1 MTDPPSPHSMAFA
14 PASPARPSDPES
26 LERAAQAS
34 LARRDAAPAAAQAE
48 TLRNTCPGRISGW
61 IFGAQAAQIA
71 GDLDRMHALAKEG
84 AARAPGRADMG
95 FLLADAER
103 MTGNVAGARA
113 RLKGLEAGLPPSP
126 SPWALLS
133 SKYAE
138 LGQFQDALRA
148 ATQLQALAGGAHNGR
163 ALAAGALTALGRMD
177 EAEALYDGLIA
188 SGCEDPD
195 PHYQRA
201 VLRRARP
208 GEAALDQTRRRL
220 AQESDGSPASIPLH
234 FAMAKLLEDTG
245 QMDAAFD
252 HLLAGAKA
260 RRTRLSYRV
269 EDDEAAVDAIIAT
282 FNAEWLSRVAKAA
295 PARETVFVMG
305 LPRSGTT
312 LVERMLS
319 SHSKI
324 ASLGEINDLA
334 FAVMHAAGP
343 SAGKAALIS
352 QSASADMARLG
363 AHYQGAARGYGV
375 DASML
380 IDKTPANFLYAG
392 LIAAALPGARI
403 IHLRRHPA
411 ASGYAMFKMLF
422 RMGYPFS
429 YELEET
435 ARYIAAHRRLM
446 DHWRG
451 LIAAQILDVDYEKL
465 VDSPE
470 PEVRRML
477 DHLGLDWEPECLA
490 FHENPAPTATAS
502 AAQVREPIHTGSRDQ
517 WRALEHRL
525 APLTETLERLGVTQ

>member
-1 MTDPPSPHSMAFA
+1 MTGPPAPRPMAFA
-14 PASPARPSDPES
+14 PASPPGPRDPES

-34 LARRDAAPAAAQAE
+34 LARRNAERAAAHAE
-48 TLRNTCPGRISGW
+48 TLRNTCPERISGW

-71 GDLDRMHALAKEG
+71 GDLGRMHALAKEG
-84 AARAPGRADMG
+84 VASAPGRADMA

-103 MTGNVAGARA
+103 MTGNVADARA
-113 RLKGLEAGLPPSP
+113 RLKDLEAGLPPSP

-133 SKYAE
+133 SKHAE

-148 ATQLQALAGGAHNGR
+148 ATHLQALSGGAHNGR

-188 SGCEDPD
+188 GGCEDPD
-195 PHYQRA
+195 PYYQRA

-208 GEAALDQTRRRL
+208 GDAALDQTRRRL
-220 AQESDGSPASIPLH
+220 TREADGSPASVALH
-234 FAMAKLLEDTG
+234 FAMAKMLEDIG
-245 QMDAAFD
+245 EMDGAFD
-252 HLLAGAKA
+252 HLLAGATA
-260 RRTRLSYRV
+260 RRARLSYRV

-282 FNAEWLSRVAKAA
+282 FNAEWLSCVARAG

-319 SHSKI
+319 SHSMVS
-324 ASLGEINDLA
+324 SLGEINDLA
-334 FAVMHAAGP
+334 YAVMHAAGP
-343 SAGKAALIS
+343 APDKKALIG
-352 QSASADMARLG
+352 QAARADLARLG

-375 DASML
+375 DAPVL

-411 ASGYAMFKMLF
+411 ASGYAMYKTLF

-429 YELEET
+429 YDLQEI

-451 LIAAQILDVDYEKL
+451 LMPDQILEVDYEKL
-465 VDSPE
+465 VDAPE
-470 PEVRRML
+470 PQVRRML
-477 DHLGLDWEPECLA
+477 DHVGVDWEPECLA
-490 FHENPAPTATAS
+490 FHDNPAPTATAS

-517 WRALEHRL
+517 WQALAHRL
-525 APLTETLERLGVTQ
+525 TPLTDMLESLGVTQ

>member
-1 MTDPPSPHSMAFA
+1 MTGPPAPHPMASA
-14 PASPARPSDPES
+14 PASPSGRRGPES

-34 LARRDAAPAAAQAE
+34 LARRNAEQAAAQAH
-48 TLRNTCPGRISGW
+48 TLRSTFPERVSGW
-61 IFGAQAAQIA
+61 IFGAQAAQIV
-71 GDLDRMHALAKEG
+71 GDLDGMHSLAKAG
-84 AARAPGRADMG
+84 LAHAPGRADIG

-113 RLKGLEAGLPPSP
+113 RLKDLEPGLPNSP

-148 ATQLQALAGGAHNGR
+148 ATHLQALNGGARNGR
-163 ALAAGALTALGRMD
+163 ALAAGALTALGCLE

-188 SGCEDPD
+188 SGEVDTDPY
-195 PHYQRA
+195 YQRA

-208 GEAALDQTRRRL
+208 GESSLDQTRRRL
-220 AQESDGSPASIPLH
+220 ARESDGSPASVPLH
-234 FAMAKLLEDTG
+234 FAMAKLLEDIG
-245 QMDAAFD
+245 EIDAAFD
-252 HLLAGAKA
+252 HLLAGSRA
-260 RRTRLSYRV
+260 RRARLSYRV

-282 FNAEWLSRVAKAA
+282 FNADWLSRISRAG
-295 PARETVFVMG
+295 PAHGTVFVMG

-312 LVERMLS
+312 LVERMVS
-319 SHSKI
+319 SHSEI

-334 FAVMHAAGP
+334 YAVMHAAGP
-343 SAGKAALIS
+343 AAGKAGLIR

-363 AHYQGAARGYGV
+363 AHYLGAARGYGV
-375 DASML
+375 NAPVL
-380 IDKTPANFLYAG
+380 VDKTPANFLYAG

-411 ASGYAMFKMLF
+411 ASGYAMFKTLF

-429 YELEET
+429 YDLEET

-446 DHWRG
+446 DHWQG
-451 LIAAQILDVDYEKL
+451 LMADQILEVDYETL
-465 VDSPE
+465 VGAPE
-470 PEVRRML
+470 PQVRRML

-517 WRALEHRL
+517 WRALAHRL
-525 APLTETLERLGVTQ
+525 TPLTDTLESLGVTQ